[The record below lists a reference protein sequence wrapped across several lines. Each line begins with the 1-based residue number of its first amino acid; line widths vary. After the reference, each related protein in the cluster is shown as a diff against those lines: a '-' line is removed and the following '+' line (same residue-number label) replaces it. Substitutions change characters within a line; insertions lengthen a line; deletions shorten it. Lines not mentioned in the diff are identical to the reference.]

1 MSELTIGFVG
11 QGWIG
16 RNYADDFEKR
26 GFKVIRY
33 ALEEPYNQ
41 NKDLIKE
48 CDFVFIAV
56 PTPTTPAGVDLSI
69 VEEGIKLVG
78 EGKVVVIKSTV
89 IPGSTNKLATK
100 YPTKLIIHSP
110 EFLSEATAAYD
121 AANPVRNILGLPER
135 TVVYEEAAKTLL
147 TILPKA
153 KYELICGALE
163 AEFIKYGRNALGYFR
178 IIFTNLLYDAVV
190 KQGGEWEPVRAAMS
204 ADPDNGPT
212 YMNPLHKT
220 GRGAGG
226 HCFIKDYAAF
236 ARYFSDE
243 VGDPLGV
250 EVLKAIEKK
259 NIELLKSTNK
269 DLDYLKAT
277 YGDLI

>member
-33 ALEEPYNQ
+33 SLEEKYVS

-56 PTPTTPAGVDLSI
+56 PTPTTPNGFDLSI
-69 VEEGIKLVG
+69 VEEGISLVG
-78 EGKVVVIKSTV
+78 EGKVAVIKSTI
-89 IPGSTNKLATK
+89 IPGSTNKLAAK
-100 YPTKLIIHSP
+100 YPTKLVIHSP
-110 EFLSEATAAYD
+110 EFLTEATAAYD
-121 AANPVRNILGLPER
+121 AANPTRNILGLPER
-135 TVVYEEAAKTLL
+135 TEAYEKAAEKLMP
-147 TILPKA
+147 ILAKA

-178 IIFTNLLYDAVV
+178 IIFTNLLYEAAV
-190 KQGGEWEPVRAAMS
+190 QGGADWEPIRAAMS

-236 ARYFSDE
+236 ARYFE
-243 VGDPLGV
+243 GAVTDPLGV
-250 EVLKAIEKK
+250 EVLKAVEQK
-259 NIELLKSTNK
+259 NIQLLKSTNK
-269 DLDYLKAT
+269 DLDYLAAT
-277 YGDLI
+277 YGDQV

>member
-1 MSELTIGFVG
+1 MSELTIGFIG

-16 RNYADDFEKR
+16 KNYADDFTKR
-26 GFKVIRY
+26 GFTVVRY
-33 ALEEPYNQ
+33 SLEEPYVK
-41 NKDLIKE
+41 NKDLIKD

-56 PTPTTPAGVDLSI
+56 PTPTTQTGFDLSI
-69 VEEGIKLVG
+69 VEAAIELVG
-78 EGKVVVIKSTV
+78 EGRVAVIKSTI
-89 IPGSTNKLATK
+89 IPGSTNKLASK

-110 EFLSEATAAYD
+110 EFLTEATAAYD
-121 AANPVRNILGLPER
+121 AANPARNILGLPEN
-135 TVVYEEAAKTLL
+135 TVLYQEKAQQLM
-147 TILPKA
+147 TILAKA
-153 KYELICGALE
+153 KYELICSALE

-178 IIFTNLLYDAVV
+178 IIFTNLLYEAATQNGAD
-190 KQGGEWEPVRAAMS
+190 WEPIRAAMS

-236 ARYFSDE
+236 ARYFSDQ
-243 VGDPLGV
+243 VNDPLGF

-259 NIELLKSTNK
+259 NVELLKSTNK
-269 DLDYLKAT
+269 DLDYLAAT
-277 YGDLI
+277 YGDSV